1 MNQILRTDERF
12 WRWIEKRVYD
22 QFYAQ
27 KKEFYPL
34 FWPKNSD
41 KKVKKSENQ
50 KFDPCDCGDTS
61 EVDLDQFLALEND
74 LVLSFFVFREIPVN
88 RIWNLA

>member
-1 MNQILRTDERF
+1 MTLHNRKDQIVDFLIFRSF
-12 WRWIEKRVYD
+12 LPV
-22 QFYAQ
+22 FVV
-27 KKEFYPL
+27 KKPDFQI
-34 FWPKNSD
+34 FWPQKGT
-41 KKVKKSENQ
+41 KKTKKSENQ